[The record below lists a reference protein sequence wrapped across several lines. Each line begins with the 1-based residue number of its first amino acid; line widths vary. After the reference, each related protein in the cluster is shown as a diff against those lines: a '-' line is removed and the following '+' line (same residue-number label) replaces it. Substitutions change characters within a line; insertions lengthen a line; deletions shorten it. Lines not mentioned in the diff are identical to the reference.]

1 MGWVLAKK
9 QKPSRRGS
17 ISGAPLGT
25 AAEGDGGMGWGSVY
39 QVVVVVELCVRE
51 TQGRGRGLGQ
61 KTETEP
67 SWLGF
72 VRAV

>member
-1 MGWVLAKK
+1 
-9 QKPSRRGS
+9 
-17 ISGAPLGT
+17 
-25 AAEGDGGMGWGSVY
+25 VY